1 MGVVDDAKETLGAAG
16 ERIKREVHDAGDRI
30 NDKVDEHKA
39 EADVKKAE
47 AERESVKQRN
57 ELKEDLRD

>member
-1 MGVVDDAKETLGAAG
+1 MGFIDDAKETLETAG
-16 ERIKREVHDAGDRI
+16 ERVKREAQDAGDRVK
-30 NDKVDEHKA
+30 DKFDEHKA

-47 AERESVKQRN
+47 AERDSVKQRN